1 MSLRSR
7 KLNRECP
14 LPWTDFVPCIRS
26 LFLDVRKLHSGN
38 LFWLCGF
45 PGDGSFKS
53 VAGNEP
59 VRRFDPV
66 KPITPSKAFTT
77 NTTILPPAGK
87 RVGGC
92 HLLSFTLLLRT
103 DAMKKFT
110 FPLTVSCI
118 LAITGCA
125 GVSGPSRQL
134 ARQIGS
140 TSESSTVQSKN
151 STNGSPDEAAAVV
164 GTVAYLDDDPS
175 SADVAGELAMDEGLA
190 NDKGDQ
196 RREDGESRASNTEPF
211 TIEPIASFESD
222 VAFDGNGYPTESTG
236 YTLADIEA
244 LALGSNPALLSAQA
258 TTSKAAGLRN
268 QVGTRPNPSLGY
280 FGQQIADRN
289 TDQHGVFV
297 EQEFVRGNKLQLNR
311 DVLGHT
317 QRAQAAE
324 NETQRYRVLTDV
336 RVRFFEA
343 IAAQQQV
350 DATLTFA
357 DVARRGVQVAEDRQ
371 KAEEGTLIETLQA
384 RTLLSEVTL
393 AAEQAEVAYQGAW
406 QDLAAIAGL
415 QDSAPARL
423 VADMSTPIDTPDWN
437 LAYTEILAQSPELTA
452 AQAIVCEKQ
461 ALHRRQQAQPISNVI
476 AQLGAGYDDATDHG
490 MINVQLSAPIAVW
503 NKNSGNIS
511 AAYADYVRAT
521 QEVQR
526 IQQSIR
532 SRLARAAQEFE
543 TAMKS
548 VRKYEDEIIPQAKKS
563 LELSE
568 EAYRAG
574 ELDFLQVLIVRRSYY
589 ESAIRLIQSRGSL
602 AQAASKVDGLL
613 LTGGL
618 DSPVDYTDGDGI
630 RGASF
635 GGQ

>member
-1 MSLRSR
+1 
-7 KLNRECP
+7 
-14 LPWTDFVPCIRS
+14 
-26 LFLDVRKLHSGN
+26 
-38 LFWLCGF
+38 
-45 PGDGSFKS
+45 
-53 VAGNEP
+53 
-59 VRRFDPV
+59 
-66 KPITPSKAFTT
+66 
-77 NTTILPPAGK
+77 
-87 RVGGC
+87 
-92 HLLSFTLLLRT
+92 
-103 DAMKKFT
+103 MKKLT
-110 FPLTVSCI
+110 FPLAVSCI
-118 LAITGCA
+118 LAVAGCA
-125 GVSGPSRQL
+125 AVK
-134 ARQIGS
+134 
-140 TSESSTVQSKN
+140 QSKVAERSAVGAVSTQN
-151 STNGSPDEAAAVV
+151 SARGAFGHTVD
-164 GTVAYLDDDPS
+164 TVAYLDEDISGEDG
-175 SADVAGELAMDEGLA
+175 SADSADELAMDDGLA
-190 NDKGDQ
+190 NDSEDRKVRNGD
-196 RREDGESRASNTEPF
+196 SSASKIEPF
-211 TIEPIASFESD
+211 TIEPIARFESD
-222 VAFDGNGYPTESTG
+222 VAFDGNRDAMKSIG

-244 LALGSNPALLSAQA
+244 MALGNNPALLSAQA
-258 TTSKAAGLRN
+258 TTSMAAGLRN
-268 QVGTRPNPSLGY
+268 QVGTRPNPTLGY
-280 FGQQIADRN
+280 FGQQMADRN

-324 NETQRYRVLTDV
+324 YETQRYRVLTDV

-350 DATLTFA
+350 DATRTFA
-357 DVARRGVQVAEDRQ
+357 EVARRGVQVAEDRQ
-371 KAEEGTLIETLQA
+371 EAGEGTLIDTLQA

-406 QDLAAIAGL
+406 QDLAAIAGM
-415 QDSAPARL
+415 QDSVPARL
-423 VADMSTPIDTPDWN
+423 VADLSTSVDTPDWN
-437 LAYTEILAQSPELTA
+437 FAYADILSRSPELTA

-461 ALHRRQQAQPISNVI
+461 ALLRRQQAQPISNVT
-476 AQLGAGYDDATDHG
+476 AQLGAGYDAGTDHG
-490 MINVQLSAPIAVW
+490 MINALVSAPIPVW

-511 AAYADYVRAT
+511 AAYSDYVRAT

-526 IQQSIR
+526 IQLSIR

-574 ELDFLQVLIVRRSYY
+574 ELGFLQVLIVRRSFY
-589 ESAIRLIQSRGSL
+589 EASIRRIQSRGSL